1 MVNSLS
7 AAHWSS
13 AGAALALASAVSCW
27 PGGPVRHRLA
37 ALLPRGGGD
46 PRQRTRTML
55 LAVDP
60 QQPLVALLEGHAS
73 GPKFTGPGP
82 WLAVVRE
89 KKS

>member
-1 MVNSLS
+1 
-7 AAHWSS
+7 
-13 AGAALALASAVSCW
+13 
-27 PGGPVRHRLA
+27 VRDAYEKLR
-37 ALLPRGGGD
+37 D